1 MTDVLPG
8 PERDNDYIIQ
18 SPPYSQ
24 NKDKE
29 MKWYWWVLLLVLLGV
44 VIIGGA
50 IWRWEF
56 WSGVF

>member
-1 MTDVLPG
+1 MIILYNP
-8 PERDNDYIIQ
+8 PIQ
-18 SPPYSQ
+18 SEGRQ
-24 NKDKE
+24 RDE
-29 MKWYWWVLLLVLLGV
+29 MVLGVILLVLLGV